1 MSAVRTVDQPPGSAE
16 PAPGAG
22 APRPDRP
29 RPDRSPR
36 GLRRRVISWLSR
48 YEPWVD
54 LRRAWRGMRPRD
66 RSSTLWALLLCLGG
80 LAALGYLMMRD
91 EPLSRDWCWMW
102 VGAVAAIITGVVVGA
117 PVFRGRT
124 LVAAV
129 MLGLVLAGATLVQL
143 GIHHLF
149 DLERESA
156 RDTASLL
163 AYLVWDPPPPQS
175 SSGPNDENVES
186 GNDGRSEAEQ
196 RAETAVENLCTMAGG
211 VLDLERDQA
220 CMSELEAADA
230 PTPPKGAPAVM
241 PATETRQLFVARAAA
256 QLATADLQLARALAD
271 DQASEAD
278 TSAARSAQAQARDA
292 LQTAEQVTRLDVAQ
306 ALSAGTGVI
315 VDGLLENES
324 QFPLAAGIIVWTLG
338 AAAVVGLIRWTSV
351 RNSTRGLG
359 PVSFDVPEKDQ
370 DWEPCAERFRIHLL
384 DNVPEPG
391 SVPNAET
398 LSEVASLVGTAVPN
412 AAGSSRIVADALESL
427 RSAIL
432 VERGYAVQVAVVR
445 RPDVE
450 TAETAPSPAATTSAG
465 GADSKGSNVK
475 GLVARVRKS
484 RTGAL
489 MEQREFPFLRD
500 TDREVTVREAALWA
514 AAVIIS
520 DSRSVPGWA
529 RWSPD
534 ACRPLARLGQARR
547 NAGARPDEKASG
559 DGGTLETVGVAE
571 LEEAI
576 RLSPESGR
584 LLLELAHTEE
594 QAGNFEAA
602 LGLTLDAVSFY
613 PRYLDAR
620 YRLACEAGLWARELD
635 GHQEDEGHPTRETSN
650 RRMRNLDRLHSAVLR
665 HLGDE
670 HPLAK
675 ALHAYQNAPGGD
687 AARRL
692 ADELQRLSLRER
704 ERERRRRWPV
714 VLAWNAMHA
723 TERDLWLPVLW
734 QHRRRSDL
742 QRRVKSAK
750 LVTLRQRNDKLRQR
764 HDRENEDEQP
774 KMEQL
779 ERERQRL
786 ERRAERLC
794 KQAERCDVIWQVP
807 YNLACYY
814 AAAGSAKDLE
824 TAKGLLERARMAREG
839 SQLSREWVDSD
850 PDLKPLHAQD
860 GVWWDQFLERCRS
873 GSIRDSE

>member
-1 MSAVRTVDQPPGSAE
+1 M
-16 PAPGAG
+16 
-22 APRPDRP
+22 
-29 RPDRSPR
+29 
-36 GLRRRVISWLSR
+36 LRQ

-54 LRRAWRGMRPRD
+54 FRRAWHGIRPRD

-80 LAALGYLMMRD
+80 LAALSYLMMRD
-91 EPLSRDWCWMW
+91 ETLSREWCWMW

-129 MLGLVLAGATLVQL
+129 LLGLVLAGAALVQL

-149 DLERESA
+149 ELEREFA

-163 AYLVWDPPPPQS
+163 AYVVWDPPPPQPS
-175 SSGPNDENVES
+175 SDPNDGNVE
-186 GNDGRSEAEQ
+186 GGYDGRSEAEQ

-220 CMSELEAADA
+220 CRSQPRVDRNGGAAQGFEATDA
-230 PTPPKGAPAVM
+230 PKPPTDDPAVV

-256 QLATADLQLARALAD
+256 QLATADLQLARALGD
-271 DQASEAD
+271 EQASESD
-278 TSAARSAQAQARDA
+278 TSAARSTQAQARDA
-292 LQTAEQVTRLDVAQ
+292 LQTAEQVTRLDVAR

-315 VDGLLENES
+315 VDGLLEDES

-338 AAAVVGLIRWTSV
+338 AAAVVALIRWTSV

-359 PVSFDVPEKDQ
+359 PVSFGVPEQDK

-445 RPDVE
+445 RPGDE
-450 TAETAPSPAATTSAG
+450 KAGAAPSPVGDVISTDADPTPTTSG
-465 GADSKGSNVK
+465 PGPESNGTDVK
-475 GLVARVRKS
+475 GLVVRVRKA

-489 MEQREFPFLRD
+489 MEQREFPFLRE

-534 ACRPLARLGQARR
+534 ACRPLARLGQAQR
-547 NAGARPDEKASG
+547 NVEARPDKNASG
-559 DGGTLETVGVAE
+559 DGDKFETFRVFE

-584 LLLELAHTEE
+584 LLLELAHAEE
-594 QAGNFEAA
+594 RARHFGAA
-602 LGLTLDAVSFY
+602 LGHTLDAVALY

-620 YRLACEAGLWARELD
+620 YRLACEAGLLARELD
-635 GHQEDEGHPTRETSN
+635 GQQEAAEEAVASEEDATRDTSDQ
-650 RRMRNLDRLHSAVLR
+650 RMKDLKRLNSAVLR

-675 ALHAYQNAPGGD
+675 ALAAYQEAPGKCT
-687 AARRL
+687 AARHL
-692 ADELQRLSLRER
+692 ADELQFLSLRER

-750 LVTLRQRNDKLRQR
+750 LITLRQCNDKLRQR
-764 HDRENEDEQP
+764 HPENKDEQP
-774 KMEQL
+774 KIKQL
-779 ERERQRL
+779 DKDNQRL
-786 ERRAERLC
+786 ERRAERLR

-814 AAAGSAKDLE
+814 ATAGSANDLK
-824 TAKGLLERARMAREG
+824 TAKRLLERAHMAREG
-839 SQLSREWVDSD
+839 SQLSREWVDFD
-850 PDLKPLHAQD
+850 PDLKPLKDQNGA
-860 GVWWDQFLERCRS
+860 WWGQFLERCRS
-873 GSIRDSE
+873 ETIRDSE